1 MNNLKKLAM
10 LEELKKYDKEVI
22 ENKKVLDESKTKIK
36 VNNKLIRKIHKDI
49 YKSIL
54 LFVTST
60 SSLSALTYGAYSIN
74 KAIIESTNNSEIDKV
89 VNDVNKNDDLLNV
102 LRLISLLTVMLGAD
116 LIIESIFYKVGFNKK
131 DYLGFISSIKSIKE
145 DLKEIEGLSK
155 ENKSIKEESKKLL
168 IKTRLLISKYYVVI
182 KKLEEENVLIRA
194 KKWD

>member
-22 ENKKVLDESKTKIK
+22 DNKNVLDNNKSKIK

-54 LFVTST
+54 LFIAST
-60 SSLSALTYGAYSIN
+60 SSLGTLTYGAYTIN
-74 KAIIESTNNSEIDKV
+74 KAIIESADNSEIDKV
-89 VNDVNKNDDLLNV
+89 INDVNKNDDLINV
-102 LRLISLLTVMLGAD
+102 LRLISLLTLMLGTD

-131 DYLGFISSIKSIKE
+131 DYLGFISAIKSIKE
-145 DLKEIEGLSK
+145 DLKEIEELSK

-168 IKTRLLISKYYVVI
+168 IKTRLLISRYYVVI
-182 KKLEEENVLIRA
+182 KKLEEENVLIKA
-194 KKWD
+194 KKWE